1 VLAALLLGTFLWQD
15 ATAIGQHPLH
25 VDSAGEPAVFGQNP
39 SGWVAID
46 EHVLFPAYAAF
57 CLTWVVMHVASFRRA
72 AGVRRQQLKWLI
84 AGGLVCISGI
94 AFGISFGSSTVSDV
108 GWLAIMALPIGI
120 GVAVLRYR
128 LYDLDRLI
136 SRTVS
141 YLIVTVLLAGVFVGS
156 VALATGLLP
165 FSSPVAVAASTLA
178 VAALFN
184 PLRRRVQ
191 RLVDRRFNRSRYDS
205 DAVLA
210 AFGARLRFAVELD
223 AVKDE
228 LRRAADEAVQPSHVS
243 VWLRAP
249 A

>member
-1 VLAALLLGTFLWQD
+1 
-15 ATAIGQHPLH
+15 
-25 VDSAGEPAVFGQNP
+25 
-39 SGWVAID
+39 
-46 EHVLFPAYAAF
+46 
-57 CLTWVVMHVASFRRA
+57 
-72 AGVRRQQLKWLI
+72 
-84 AGGLVCISGI
+84 
-94 AFGISFGSSTVSDV
+94 VSDV

-120 GVAVLRYR
+120 GVAVLRHR